1 MAGGDDLPGDADQP
15 PWLSFLAHTA
25 DQPAFPHGHE
35 GAGSHPGAV

>member
-1 MAGGDDLPGDADQP
+1 MAGGDDLPGDAHQFAR
-15 PWLSFLAHTA
+15 LSFMAHTA